1 MAVKIFCP
9 KCEWKPP
16 RSALWWCSPRMGG
29 CGHKWH
35 TFDTGGIC
43 PNCNYVWEIT
53 ACFSCK
59 QYSLHVEWY
68 YFPEDPQAENEE
80 KSVDLEMTETR

>member
-1 MAVKIFCP
+1 MAVKISCP

-16 RSALWWCSPRMGG
+16 RSAMWWCSTRMGG

-43 PNCNYVWEIT
+43 PNCNYIWEIT

-68 YFPEDPQAENEE
+68 HFPEDPSFADEE
-80 KSVDLEMTETR
+80 RTIELERVGER